1 MSEYQPRSQ
10 GGWPSQPPAN
20 GEGQGDHG
28 QADYGYGPGSYD
40 QPSWERATHGQQP
53 GGRGTVR
60 RRRRRWPVV
69 LTVVIVLI
77 LAILGIGDQVAKA
90 VAQNTIAQ
98 KIQSSGLSA
107 KPSVSIEGWPFLT
120 QLAAKDIKVIDIS
133 GNNETASGSKVAF
146 NFTAKATGV
155 HLSSLSSSASAT
167 VDNINGQ
174 AVLPFSSVASLL
186 PISGV
191 TLSADPSKGP
201 NAVQADLGI
210 AGSVTGTVKLS
221 GTSQIIVSLNG
232 ATGLAS
238 ILGSASG
245 QSYTIDIPKL
255 PAGLVVRSVS
265 VNSQGIVA
273 TASASNT
280 TLSQ

>member
-77 LAILGIGDQVAKA
+77 LAILGIGDQVAKS

-273 TASASNT
+273 AASASNT

>member
-1 MSEYQPRSQ
+1 VSEYQPRSRD
-10 GGWPSQPPAN
+10 GWPTQPPAN
-20 GEGQGDHG
+20 GAGQGGYG
-28 QADYGYGPGSYD
+28 QADYGPGPGSYD
-40 QPSWERATHGQQP
+40 QATYAQQAATP
-53 GGRGTVR
+53 TR
-60 RRRRRWPVV
+60 RRRRKRWPIV

-90 VAQNTIAQ
+90 AAENDIANQ
-98 KIQSSGLSA
+98 IQTSGLSA

-120 QLAAKDIKVIDIS
+120 QVLAHDVKTIDIS

-155 HLSSLSSSASAT
+155 HLNSSFNGAT

-174 AVLPFSSVASLL
+174 ATLPFSSVATLL
-186 PISGV
+186 PVSGV
-191 TLSADPSKGP
+191 TLSPDPAKGP
-201 NAVQADLGI
+201 NAVTADLGI
-210 AGSVTGTVKLS
+210 AGSVTGTVQLS
-221 GTSQIIVSLNG
+221 GPTKIVVSLNG

-245 QSYTIDIPKL
+245 QSYTIDIPQL
-255 PAGLVVRSVS
+255 PAGLVVRSVR

-273 TASASNT
+273 TASATHT

>member
-1 MSEYQPRSQ
+1 MSEYQPRPQ
-10 GGWPSQPPAN
+10 GGWPDQPPAN
-20 GEGQGDHG
+20 DASRGGNG

-40 QPSWERATHGQQP
+40 QATYAQQAATP
-53 GGRGTVR
+53 PR
-60 RRRRRWPVV
+60 RRRRKRWPVV
-69 LTVVIVLI
+69 LAVLVLLI
-77 LAILGIGDQVAKA
+77 LAILGIGDQVAKT
-90 VAQNTIAQ
+90 VAQNAVAQ

-155 HLSSLSSSASAT
+155 HLNSSFNGAT

-174 AVLPFSSVASLL
+174 AVLPFSSVATLL
-186 PISGV
+186 PVSGV
-191 TLSADPSKGP
+191 TLSPDPAKGP
-201 NAVQADLGI
+201 NAIKADLGI

-221 GTSQIIVSLNG
+221 GPTKIVVSLNG

-265 VNSQGIVA
+265 VNSQGVVA

>member
-1 MSEYQPRSQ
+1 MSEYQPRPQ
-10 GGWPSQPPAN
+10 GGWPDQPPAN
-20 GEGQGDHG
+20 DASRGGNG
-28 QADYGYGPGSYD
+28 QADHGYGPGSYD
-40 QPSWERATHGQQP
+40 QATYAQQAATP
-53 GGRGTVR
+53 PRR

-69 LTVVIVLI
+69 LAVLVVLI

-90 VAQNTIAQ
+90 AAQNAIAT

-174 AVLPFSSVASLL
+174 AVLPFSSVATLL

-265 VNSQGIVA
+265 VNNQGIVA